1 MLIFRQNHFQFCTPC
16 LKNRQPGPYYHNEKS
31 QTFKAGSCN
40 ISKFIIKLAPVEKSK
55 KLNTKQTCSDQNVF
69 TQKKSNLCSRSKVFE
84 NKNID
89 IKCWQMCVSEP
100 GSRSDFLIGFVPDS
114 ENLTM
119 QRM

>member
-69 TQKKSNLCSRSKVFE
+69 TQKKSNLCSRGKVFE

-100 GSRSDFLIGFVPDS
+100 GNRSDFLIGFVPDS